1 MLTAADL
8 YGIMA
13 LLPSQG
19 APLRTPSLPARSEQW
34 LMPSAR
40 TPCCLHPLR
49 YRARVAIYF
58 ESGDYIGLHRCAGLE
73 MRTAMCSFLGK
84 EVVVAIAVDRRV
96 S

>member
-1 MLTAADL
+1 M
-8 YGIMA
+8 
-13 LLPSQG
+13 QG
-19 APLRTPSLPARSEQW
+19 VCDRSLPAAST
-34 LMPSAR
+34 LSGTALAM
-40 TPCCLHPLR
+40 
-49 YRARVAIYF
+49 YF